1 MVLMQSL
8 VVQKNAHFFTMAELR
23 GGRVKIYN
31 VKMVKTELASGA
43 PKLCQNQKSF
53 RILSN

>member
-8 VVQKNAHFFTMAELR
+8 VVQKNAHFFTELR

-31 VKMVKTELASGA
+31 VKMVKTELARGA
-43 PKLCQNQKSF
+43 PKLCQSRKSF